1 MKLLNI
7 LNKTIEYSFLS
18 LFFLVPLALTGDTSE
33 LFEFNKLWVTFILT
47 IVIGASWVLKMVIKK
62 EFRIQRTPLDIPIA
76 LFLGSQVLS
85 TIFSIDTHVS
95 LWGYY
100 SRFNG
105 GLLSI
110 LSYVFLYYAFVSNY
124 KDLNK
129 DEETPNIGLS
139 QILLFI
145 GGVLVFFGGNFIA
158 SQVVKAG
165 SISVI
170 PFQMLIS
177 LVTAVSS
184 FALFMKAFKGSFLR
198 KSFFSIL
205 VSAVVVILWGLPSH
219 FGFDPTCLLFR
230 GTLDVS
236 CWTVDFQPKI
246 RVFSTLGQPAWLAA
260 YIAALLPLAM
270 AILVNFIKNKKI
282 VLRQNPLKNYNLIF
296 TVSLFLFIA
305 SSYLML
311 LYTLSRGAIIAIWL
325 EILLLAVFY
334 IWFFVKPKFKKE
346 NITLDF
352 KIAVS
357 LLVAIFA
364 ITFLNGQPFS
374 FLNIFTLKGIQSK
387 LIPPTTGQDG
397 KKAPLPTPTPVPAIR
412 GELGGT
418 DSGTIRLYVWRGAID
433 IWKNYPI
440 FGSGLETYAFAYYK
454 YRPQQHN
461 LTSEWNFLY
470 NKAHNEF
477 LNYLAT
483 TGTVGIASYLLM
495 IGYFLYLSLR
505 YLMGK
510 LKNPSKEELII
521 YSILIGYLGILITNF
536 FGFSVVYINILF
548 YLIPAFVFILANKV
562 DFEKSFTFS
571 FNKDKKESY
580 TLSNPQKGISIIVLL
595 IALYSLFVLVR
606 FWQADRYYYLGY
618 NLDRTQD
625 YQGAYQY
632 LQLAVNTRPSEPVF
646 RDELALNNA
655 IVGSAIIYQTQSK
668 PDEQSQKLAKQ
679 LIEASI
685 DTSDKLIQ
693 DYPNNIVFYKT
704 RVRIFYT
711 LAQIN
716 PQYAVSA
723 LDAVKKAAILA
734 PTDTDISY
742 NLGVLTGQNGDIK
755 KGIEILEN
763 TVKLKPNYTNAY
775 YALGVFYHQLAV
787 DDKEKVVNRDFA
799 QKAIDQMQFLI
810 DNFGPSEQAQTAIDT
825 WKKQL

>member
-7 LNKTIEYSFLS
+7 LNKTIEYSFYL

-47 IVIGASWVLKMVIKK
+47 IVIGASWILKMVVKK
-62 EFRIQRTPLDIPIA
+62 EFRIQKTPLDIPIA
-76 LFLGSQVLS
+76 IFLGSQVLS
-85 TIFSIDTHVS
+85 TIFSLDAHVS

-129 DEETPNIGLS
+129 DEETPSIGLS
-139 QILLFI
+139 QVLLFI

-158 SQVVKAG
+158 SQAAKAG
-165 SISVI
+165 SISII

-184 FALFMKAFKGSFLR
+184 FGLFMKAFKGTFLR
-198 KSFFSIL
+198 KSLFAIL
-205 VSAVVVILWGLPSH
+205 ISAVVVILWGLPSH

-260 YIAALLPLAM
+260 YIVALIPLAIV
-270 AILVNFIKNKKI
+270 ILLNFVKNQKI
-282 VLRQNPLKNYNLIF
+282 VLKQNPLKNYNLIF
-296 TVSLFLFIA
+296 VVSTFVFIA
-305 SSYLML
+305 VSYLML
-311 LYTLSRGAIIAIWL
+311 LYTLSRGAIIAMWL
-325 EILLLAVFY
+325 EIAFLAIFY
-334 IWFFVKPKFKKE
+334 FWFFIKPKFNKE
-346 NITLDF
+346 NIALDF
-352 KIAVS
+352 KVAGVVLI
-357 LLVAIFA
+357 AIFA

-374 FLNIFTLKGIQSK
+374 FLNNFTLKGIQSK
-387 LIPPTTGQDG
+387 LQPAVTKDG
-397 KKAPLPTPTPVPAIR
+397 KKAPVPTPTPVPAIR

-418 DSGTIRLYVWRGAID
+418 DSGTIRLYVWKGAID

-454 YRPQQHN
+454 FRPQGHN
-461 LTSEWNFLY
+461 LTSEWNYLY

-495 IGYFLYLSLR
+495 IGYFIYLSLK

-510 LKNPSKEELII
+510 LKNPSKEDLLI
-521 YSILIGYLGILITNF
+521 YSLLIGYLGILITNF

-548 YLIPAFVFILANKV
+548 YLFPAFFFILSGKI
-562 DFEKSFTFS
+562 DFEKSYQFS
-571 FNKDKKESY
+571 FNKDQKEIY
-580 TLSNPQKGISIIVLL
+580 VLSNPQKGISIIVLL
-595 IALYSLFVLVR
+595 LALYSLFVLAR

-632 LQLAVNTRPSEPVF
+632 LQLATNTRPSEPVF
-646 RDELALNNA
+646 KDELALNNA
-655 IVGSAIIYQTQSK
+655 IVGSAIVYQTQSQ

-679 LIEASI
+679 LIDNSI
-685 DTSDKLIQ
+685 STSSKLVE

-711 LAQIN
+711 LSQIN
-716 PQYAVSA
+716 PQYAIQA
-723 LDAVKKAAILA
+723 LDAVKKAAALA
-734 PTDTDISY
+734 PTDADISY

-755 KGIEILEN
+755 KGVEILEN

-775 YALGVFYHQLAV
+775 YALGIFYHQLAV
-787 DDKEKVVNRDFA
+787 DDKEKVINREYG
-799 QKAIDQMQFLI
+799 QKAIDEMKFLI
-810 DNFGPSEQAQTAIDT
+810 DNFGANEQAKAAIDT
-825 WKKQL
+825 WEKQL

>member
-7 LNKTIEYSFLS
+7 LNKTIEYSFYL

-47 IVIGASWVLKMVIKK
+47 VIIGASWILKMVVKK
-62 EFRIQRTPLDIPIA
+62 EFRIQKTPLDIPIA
-76 LFLGSQVLS
+76 IFLGSQVLS
-85 TIFSIDTHVS
+85 TIFSLDTHVS

-129 DEETPNIGLS
+129 DEETPSIGLS
-139 QILLFI
+139 QVLLFI

-158 SQVVKAG
+158 SQAAKAG

-184 FALFMKAFKGSFLR
+184 FALFMKIIKGSFLK
-198 KSFFSIL
+198 KSFFAIL
-205 VSAVVVILWGLPSH
+205 ISAVVVILWGIPSH
-219 FGFDPTCLLFR
+219 FGYDPTCLLFR

-260 YIAALLPLAM
+260 YIAALVPLAII
-270 AILVNFIKNKKI
+270 ILLNFIKDKKI

-296 TVSLFLFIA
+296 VVSTFVFIA
-305 SSYLML
+305 VSYLML
-311 LYTLSRGAIIAIWL
+311 LYTLSRGAIIAMWL
-325 EILLLAVFY
+325 EVLLLAAFY
-334 IWFFVKPKFKKE
+334 IWFFIKPKFNKSKL
-346 NITLDF
+346 TLDF
-352 KIAVS
+352 KIAGVVM
-357 LLVAIFA
+357 VAIFT

-374 FLNIFTLKGIQSK
+374 FLDIFTLKGIQSK
-387 LIPPTTGQDG
+387 LQPAITKDG
-397 KKAPLPTPTPVPAIR
+397 KKTPVPTPTPVPAIR

-418 DSGTIRLYVWRGAID
+418 DSGTIRLYVWKGAID

-454 YRPQQHN
+454 FRPQGHN

-483 TGTVGIASYLLM
+483 TGTLGIASYLLM
-495 IGYFLYLSLR
+495 IGYFIYLSLKH
-505 YLMGK
+505 LMGK
-510 LKNPSKEELII
+510 LKNPTEEDLLI
-521 YSILIGYLGILITNF
+521 YSLLIGYLGILITNF

-548 YLIPAFVFILANKV
+548 YLFPAFVFILSGKI
-562 DFEKSFTFS
+562 DFEKSYQFA
-571 FNKDKKESY
+571 FNKDKKEVY
-580 TLSNPQKGISIIVLL
+580 VLSNPQKGISIIVLL
-595 IALYSLFVLVR
+595 IALYSLFVLAR

-632 LQLAVNTRPSEPVF
+632 LQLATNTRPSEPVF

-655 IVGSAIIYQTQSK
+655 IVGSAIVYQTQSN

-679 LIEASI
+679 LIDNSI
-685 DTSDKLIQ
+685 STSSKLVE

-711 LAQIN
+711 LSQIN
-716 PQYAVSA
+716 PQYAVQA
-723 LDAVKKAAILA
+723 LDAVKKAAVLA
-734 PTDTDISY
+734 PTDADISY
-742 NLGVLTGQNGDIK
+742 NMGVLTGQNGDIK
-755 KGIEILEN
+755 KGVEILEN

-775 YALGVFYHQLAV
+775 YALGIFYHQLAV
-787 DDKEKVVNRDFA
+787 DDKEKVINKEYG
-799 QKAIDQMQFLI
+799 QKAIDEMKFLI
-810 DNFGPSEQAQTAIDT
+810 DNFGANEQAKAAIDA
-825 WKKQL
+825 WEKQL